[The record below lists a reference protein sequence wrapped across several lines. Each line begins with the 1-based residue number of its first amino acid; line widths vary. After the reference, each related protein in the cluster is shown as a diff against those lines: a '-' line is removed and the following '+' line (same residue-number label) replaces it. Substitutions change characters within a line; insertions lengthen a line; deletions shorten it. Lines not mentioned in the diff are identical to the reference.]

1 MTDNF
6 EKKVAVDGPV
16 VNAGELGSSTFS
28 PGQALPA
35 GPLGL
40 GQRWTV
46 ARKREVVLRLL
57 RDEPVQLLSRQLG
70 VEIFRLEQ
78 WREKAIGGID
88 GSLKQRKA
96 IICRRR
102 LDLAW
107 SGFGQLT
114 VQVELL
120 EAKTETFC
128 PFGAAEVAAIS
139 AATSPG
145 TGPAYDLLRVCR
157 RLGHGTNNVLRHDLR
172 PAHRS
177 ARSTKA
183 VWQDR
188 SSSIKSDQA
197 ACWSRSKQ
205 FWTASSWRTRVKLPQ
220 DLDCSSSGLSS
231 TSGSPSSRRCSR
243 PDDARTICSRTFVT
257 DRSWR

>member
-88 GSLKQRKA
+88 ASLKQRKGDPVQA
-96 IICRRR
+96 E
-102 LDLAW
+102 LDSAMKRIGELTMQVGTA
-107 SGFGQLT
+107 GGQDGDLR
-114 VQVELL
+114 
-120 EAKTETFC
+120 
-128 PFGAAEVAAIS
+128 PFGAGGGRGDECRHLARHGSGLRPAA
-139 AATSPG
+139 G
-145 TGPAYDLLRVCR
+145 LR
-157 RLGHGTNNVLRHDLR
+157 RLGHGPLLVLRHDLR
-172 PAHRS
+172 PARRAAAGKAS
-177 ARSTKA
+177 GTEARDLGPGA
-183 VWQDR
+183 AGGDR
-188 SSSIKSDQA
+188 SRPGGIA
-197 ACWSRSKQ
+197 LGGRG
-205 FWTASSWRTRVKLPQ
+205 LPQ
-220 DLDCSSSGLSS
+220 GLGSASGLSRHP
-231 TSGSPSSRRCSR
+231 GCPQAGA
-243 PDDARTICSRTFVT
+243 PPDAREQSALAP
-257 DRSWR
+257 SLPPPWRQSP

>member
-57 RDEPVQLLSRQLG
+57 RDEPVQLLSRQSSADNMG

-88 GSLKQRKA
+88 ASLKQRKGDPVQA
-96 IICRRR
+96 E
-102 LDLAW
+102 LDSAMKRI
-107 SGFGQLT
+107 GELT
-114 VQVELL
+114 MQVELL
-120 EAKTETFC
+120 EAKTETF
-128 PFGAAEVAAIS
+128 
-139 AATSPG
+139 
-145 TGPAYDLLRVCR
+145 GPLGR
-157 RLGHGTNNVLRHDLR
+157 RR
-172 PAHRS
+172 
-177 ARSTKA
+177 
-183 VWQDR
+183 
-188 SSSIKSDQA
+188 
-197 ACWSRSKQ
+197 
-205 FWTASSWRTRVKLPQ
+205 
-220 DLDCSSSGLSS
+220 
-231 TSGSPSSRRCSR
+231 SRR
-243 PDDARTICSRTFVT
+243 
-257 DRSWR
+257 

>member
-78 WREKAIGGID
+78 WREKAIGGI
-88 GSLKQRKA
+88 GASLKQRKGDPVQA
-96 IICRRR
+96 EPDSAMKRI
-102 LDLAW
+102 
-107 SGFGQLT
+107 GELT
-114 VQVELL
+114 MQVELL
-120 EAKTETFC
+120 EAKTETC
-128 PFGAAEVAAIS
+128 
-139 AATSPG
+139 
-145 TGPAYDLLRVCR
+145 GPLGR
-157 RLGHGTNNVLRHDLR
+157 RR
-172 PAHRS
+172 
-177 ARSTKA
+177 
-183 VWQDR
+183 
-188 SSSIKSDQA
+188 
-197 ACWSRSKQ
+197 
-205 FWTASSWRTRVKLPQ
+205 
-220 DLDCSSSGLSS
+220 
-231 TSGSPSSRRCSR
+231 SRR
-243 PDDARTICSRTFVT
+243 
-257 DRSWR
+257 

>member
-88 GSLKQRKA
+88 ASLKQRKGDPVQA
-96 IICRRR
+96 E
-102 LDLAW
+102 LDSAMKRI
-107 SGFGQLT
+107 GELT
-114 VQVELL
+114 MQVELL
-120 EAKTETFC
+120 EAKTES
-128 PFGAAEVAAIS
+128 S
-139 AATSPG
+139 A
-145 TGPAYDLLRVCR
+145 
-157 RLGHGTNNVLRHDLR
+157 
-172 PAHRS
+172 
-177 ARSTKA
+177 
-183 VWQDR
+183 
-188 SSSIKSDQA
+188 
-197 ACWSRSKQ
+197 
-205 FWTASSWRTRVKLPQ
+205 
-220 DLDCSSSGLSS
+220 
-231 TSGSPSSRRCSR
+231 TSGSPHSATAKCSYPRLPRLAYPLQSSVTVSVLGATALSTNPQSESALRSGTTASLTR
-243 PDDARTICSRTFVT
+243 PA
-257 DRSWR
+257 

>member
-78 WREKAIGGID
+78 WRFNRTLKEQIIHGRIYRNIAELRD
-88 GSLKQRKA
+88 GAQQLK
-96 IICRRR
+96 IR
-102 LDLAW
+102 LA
-107 SGFGQLT
+107 
-114 VQVELL
+114 
-120 EAKTETFC
+120 
-128 PFGAAEVAAIS
+128 
-139 AATSPG
+139 
-145 TGPAYDLLRVCR
+145 
-157 RLGHGTNNVLRHDLR
+157 
-172 PAHRS
+172 
-177 ARSTKA
+177 
-183 VWQDR
+183 
-188 SSSIKSDQA
+188 
-197 ACWSRSKQ
+197 
-205 FWTASSWRTRVKLPQ
+205 
-220 DLDCSSSGLSS
+220 
-231 TSGSPSSRRCSR
+231 
-243 PDDARTICSRTFVT
+243 
-257 DRSWR
+257 